1 MKHKI
6 KQNNG
11 KIQELKGRHE
21 KELQDVNDKHA
32 IEVQRLQDEIQR
44 RQASTSHPA
53 SPSTPKA
60 EADTSS
66 QLHQC
71 EDTVARQLD
80 VNPIGGTVLSADDP
94 AQKEAEDPRPLS
106 LAPPSAPF

>member
-1 MKHKI
+1 MKHKTQ
-6 KQNNG
+6 QNNG
-11 KIQELKGRHE
+11 KLQELKGRHE
-21 KELQDVNDKHA
+21 KELRDVNDKHA

-80 VNPIGGTVLSADDP
+80 VNPSV
-94 AQKEAEDPRPLS
+94 AQS
-106 LAPPSAPF
+106 SAPIIQAKREPEIRAA